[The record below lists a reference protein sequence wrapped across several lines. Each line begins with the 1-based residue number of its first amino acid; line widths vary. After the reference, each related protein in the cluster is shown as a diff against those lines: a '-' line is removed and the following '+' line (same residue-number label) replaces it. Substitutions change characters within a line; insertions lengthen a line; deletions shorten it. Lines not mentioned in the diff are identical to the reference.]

1 MHTSGQRDRHRL
13 KHIHSLTYKTCCMH
27 AFMHAFMHASI
38 NTHMPTSY
46 VCTLTLAHTKATHTH
61 TDTHASMYVVCAHI
75 RVLLLPSSC
84 KTFGIAEVPSYTFVA
99 GNDGRYAHDRGRD
112 QGQG

>member
-1 MHTSGQRDRHRL
+1 
-13 KHIHSLTYKTCCMH
+13 
-27 AFMHAFMHASI
+27 
-38 NTHMPTSY
+38 
-46 VCTLTLAHTKATHTH
+46 
-61 TDTHASMYVVCAHI
+61 MYVVCAHI